1 MPVSTTTET
10 VSKNLKNFNPD
21 KESIWYSNSP
31 VGESTLAIVMKT
43 MSMTAGIS
51 PHLTNHRA
59 IATAVTVL
67 SDCNVEA
74 RHIKAVTGHKSDSVS
89 EYYNAREFFPE
100 KENMSDILRAK
111 ESSLQPLAIQN
122 PSNVQ
127 IQIQNNHY
135 QSSSSAAITSQ
146 VYQQSNNHLLQS
158 FTFHGCMV
166 SIVNNFFC

>member
-1 MPVSTTTET
+1 MET
-10 VSKNLKNFNPD
+10 VSENLKNFNPD

-89 EYYNAREFFPE
+89 ESYNARAFFPG
-100 KENMSDILRAK
+100 KENMSDILSGFVSAK

-127 IQIQNNHY
+127 IRIQNNHY

-158 FTFHGCMV
+158 FTFHGYMV
-166 SIVNNFFC
+166 SIVNKFFC